1 MSIAIILA
9 GVLSVIPLGGAA
21 TAVVFKN
28 GMAAAESFGAVATA
42 GGRVIWSAPRGD
54 IMIIDLPTS
63 SRGDLY
69 ASGALL
75 VTSASWLGC
84 FAPADLRPTVDLRIA
99 K

>member
-1 MSIAIILA
+1 
-9 GVLSVIPLGGAA
+9 
-21 TAVVFKN
+21 
-28 GMAAAESFGAVATA
+28 
-42 GGRVIWSAPRGD
+42 
-54 IMIIDLPTS
+54 MIIDLPTS